1 MFKRKSNAAEAASAA
16 PATYGIMAEFSDS
29 DSIIAA
35 AYKIA
40 LSLLLTRYETPGTP
54 SSKPTRTSPY
64 MGSQRRSDIVQR
76 ACPGACSC
84 LGCWAQVDCLGL

>member
-16 PATYGIMAEFSDS
+16 PATDGIMAEFSDS

-35 AYKIA
+35 AYKVRDAGYTVVEADTHIPVHWA
-40 LSLLLTRYETPGTP
+40 LQSA
-54 SSKPTRTSPY
+54 
-64 MGSQRRSDIVQR
+64 SDIVPR

-84 LGCWAQVDCLGL
+84 SGYWARVDCLGL